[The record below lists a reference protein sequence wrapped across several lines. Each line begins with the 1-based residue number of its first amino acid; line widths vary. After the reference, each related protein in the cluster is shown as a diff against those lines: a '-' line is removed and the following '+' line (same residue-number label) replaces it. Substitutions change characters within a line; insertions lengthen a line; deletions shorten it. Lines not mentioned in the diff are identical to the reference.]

1 MTMSSFKDIKAKSD
15 RYLFQNY
22 GRIPLSFDHGQGC
35 YLFDSDGKRYLD
47 LVAGIAVN
55 SIGYSHPDWVK
66 AVQDQAAR
74 MAHVSN
80 LYHVEQQADLAE
92 RIASISPEGVDRTL
106 FVNSGA
112 EANEAALKMA
122 VKYTGR
128 HKVMSALNG
137 FHGRTSASLGA
148 TGQVKYQSGFEPL
161 ISDAYEYNEYGD
173 PESVKRM
180 ITKDVAA
187 VLVEPIQGE
196 GGVITADA
204 EFFRTV
210 RDLCTDSGAL
220 MIVDEVQTGIGR
232 TGEWFGIDNFG
243 VVPDAITMAKALGG
257 GVPIGALAAKEE
269 YAMTLVPGT
278 HGTTFGGSPLV
289 CAAGCATLDIME
301 RENLVQNSKDLGA
314 KWRRKISSIGSDK
327 IKDVRGY
334 GLMIG
339 VEMDSPE
346 TASNVQAVCRENGVL
361 VNVAHGKTVRLI
373 PPLIIDEGQTD
384 VFTDMLADIIR

>member
-15 RYLFQNY
+15 KYLFQNY

-92 RIASISPEGVDRTL
+92 RIASISPEGIDRTL

-161 ISDAYEYNEYGD
+161 ISDAYEYYEYGD

-289 CAAGCATLDIME
+289 CAAGCATLDIIE

-327 IKDVRGY
+327 IRDVRGY

-339 VEMDSPE
+339 VEMDSQE
-346 TASNVQAVCRENGVL
+346 TASNVQTVCRENGVL

-384 VFTDMLADIIR
+384 VFTDMLADIIN

>member
-1 MTMSSFKDIKAKSD
+1 MKITSFNEVKEKSD
-15 RYLFQNY
+15 KYLFHNY
-22 GRIPLSFDHGQGC
+22 GRIDLSFVRGQGC
-35 YLFDSDGKRYLD
+35 YLYDTEGTKYLD

-55 SIGYSHPDWVK
+55 SIGYTHPDWVK
-66 AVQDQAAR
+66 AVQEQAMK

-80 LYHVEQQADLAE
+80 LYYVEQQADLAE
-92 RIASISPEGVDRTL
+92 RIAAITPGDIGKTL

-148 TGQVKYQSGFEPL
+148 TGQTKYQSGFEPL
-161 ISDAYEYNEYGD
+161 ISDAYEYYEYGN

-187 VLVEPIQGE
+187 VMVEPIQGE
-196 GGVITADA
+196 GGVITAPA
-204 EFFRTV
+204 EFFKTV

-243 VVPDAITMAKALGG
+243 VVPDAVTMAKALGG
-257 GVPIGALAAKEE
+257 GVPIGALATTDEFA
-269 YAMTLVPGT
+269 ATMSPGT

-289 CAAGCATLDIME
+289 CTAACATLDIMN
-301 RENLVQNSKDLGA
+301 RESLVQNSKDVGA
-314 KWRRKISSIGSDK
+314 KWREKISAIGSDR
-327 IKDVRGY
+327 IVDVRGY

-346 TASNVQAVCRENGVL
+346 TASMVQKKCRENAVL

-373 PPLIIDEGQTD
+373 PPLIITEEQTD
-384 VFTDMLADIIR
+384 VFTDLLRDALC

>member
-1 MTMSSFKDIKAKSD
+1 MSSFKDIKAKSD
-15 RYLFQNY
+15 KYLFQNY

-92 RIASISPEGVDRTL
+92 RIASISPEGIDRTL

-161 ISDAYEYNEYGD
+161 ISDAYEYYEYGD